1 MYYAAKEPVSR
12 PVLHPF
18 RESSAVCIST
28 LAHVLAIH
36 LTDDPRMPDVRLHD
50 GPGHELSITRC
61 VLQVPRFRVQM
72 ILGRRCDVT
81 RADLPRTCHVWIAGP
96 VIIGALCLFA
106 VVGLLLV
113 RRRLLPRLRVAS
125 ADSEFT
131 GAMLQSVMV
140 FYGLAVA
147 LIAVTVF
154 QTYSETTSVVT
165 GEATA
170 LNALYRDVT
179 GYPDPIRADLQRSI
193 REYTDQV
200 INQAWPLQQQ
210 GKVPS
215 GGIEQM
221 NRFQAML
228 TKFEPAT
235 EGQKLLHGETLRAY
249 NQLIQARRL
258 RLDAVGTGLPSVMWA
273 VILIGAFISLS
284 ASFFFKVEDARLHL
298 IEVLLLAIFIGL
310 VIFMIFSLDRP
321 FRGHLGIPADPYQLV
336 YDQLMKSNP

>member
-1 MYYAAKEPVSR
+1 MFER
-12 PVLHPF
+12 LF
-18 RESSAVCIST
+18 DIS
-28 LAHVLAIH
+28 LWV
-36 LTDDPRMPDVRLHD
+36 
-50 GPGHELSITRC
+50 
-61 VLQVPRFRVQM
+61 
-72 ILGRRCDVT
+72 
-81 RADLPRTCHVWIAGP
+81 AGP

-106 VVGLLLV
+106 VGGLLLV

-125 ADSEFT
+125 GDSEFT

-179 GYPDPIRADLQRSI
+179 SYPDPIRADLQRSL

-200 INQAWPLQQQ
+200 IHQAWPLQQQ
-210 GKVPS
+210 GKIPS

-221 NRFQAML
+221 TRFQVML
-228 TKFEPAT
+228 TKLEPTT

-249 NQLIQARRL
+249 NNLIQARRL
-258 RLDAVGTGLPSVMWA
+258 RLDAVDTGLPSVMWA

-284 ASFFFKVEDARLHL
+284 ASFFFKVEDVRLHL
-298 IEVLLLAIFIGL
+298 IEVLLLAMFIGL
-310 VIFMIFSLDRP
+310 VIFMILSLDRP
-321 FRGHLGIPADPYQLV
+321 FRGDLGIGAEPYQLV
-336 YDQLMKSNP
+336 YDQLMKGNP